1 MIRNFFFGFF
11 DVWKFSD
18 ELIETFNQFHRKPL
32 SQYPAPS
39 AQPTDATIN
48 RKLHKLKPLLNMVN
62 SWSAKLPKCFG
73 FPRLHRTINSRN
85 NYRII
90 NAINQ
95 KVHDIIRLENWLER
109 KLLELQL
116 HIWNKFVLCRRFLL
130 LNDLTQF
137 HFITALFSCNICD
150 DNFRDLKIA
159 LLIIVSK

>member
-95 KVHDIIRLENWLER
+95 KVHDIIRFGNWLEA
-109 KLLELQL
+109 KLFKLQL
-116 HIWNKFVLCRRFLL
+116 HIRLRPPTSAVQGGRFE
-130 LNDLTQF
+130 
-137 HFITALFSCNICD
+137 CNIREQRFSHIFANCTF
-150 DNFRDLKIA
+150 DNSFDINQA
-159 LLIIVSK
+159 EWIV